1 MFDKICIKSNN
12 GNEQKIDIAFLIDTM
27 LFYGEVNVLVHENE
41 LVTLLN
47 FFDIDVLAELI
58 RLKRIKLHVR
68 QNILGVSKVG
78 NVGNYQYGIGFYR
91 PQNEDVKSVLYRAH
105 RKIINNS
112 IQNNKFAD
120 RFYYIVS
127 SFEHKSIEDKI
138 INEDLNNTQYL
149 KLAVLSYL
157 QIYYPEYQQN
167 MDLEFEIEKSIS
179 SHTPFDTYCVHSNLD
194 TKLLTDILYK
204 KGYKNPFDYSGL
216 LLALGEAR
224 SDNYTAGL
232 FESELVTDKSYSG
245 IISLQLSDC
254 VSRALKSQ
262 EEIKLFQDQITFNC
276 PSLGEAYLSK
286 VISTKELLYLLEE
299 GDKFRSWLKE
309 RPVNSTLIHEYVEEL
324 TQKTKADNPLI
335 KGVRWLTA
343 LVAGFTP
350 GIGTVLSAGISA
362 GDTFFG
368 DKLLK
373 GWKPN
378 HFIHDKLIPALQK

>member
-1 MFDKICIKSNN
+1 M
-12 GNEQKIDIAFLIDTM
+12 
-27 LFYGEVNVLVHENE
+27 
-41 LVTLLN
+41 
-47 FFDIDVLAELI
+47 AELI

-78 NVGNYQYGIGFYR
+78 NAGNDQYGIGFYR

-149 KLAVLSYL
+149 KLAVSSYL

-224 SDNYTAGL
+224 SDNYTAGV
-232 FESELVTDKSYSG
+232 FGSELVTDKSYSG

-343 LVAGFTP
+343 LVTGFTP